1 MNSVSVLIPCYNAAA
16 MLEETLHNLA
26 AQTHP
31 DFEVLAVN
39 DGSTDDTPAI
49 LKSWAARNP
58 RFRTLTIEHAGIIAA
73 LNAGLNACRGDYI
86 ARMDADDLTHPDR
99 LTLQAAYLDTH
110 PDVALVSC
118 QVEGFP
124 QGNVREGFRIYLD
137 WLNSLT
143 TDEDIRR
150 EIFVESPVAHP
161 SVMFRRQT
169 IQELGG
175 YQEHGWAEDYDLWL
189 RLYLSGVRFAK
200 LPQTLLQWREH
211 HHRLTRTDSRYSLE
225 NFLRAKAHYLA
236 RGPLADRDAIIIW
249 GSGMTGKRI
258 SKHLLR
264 QDLPL
269 VAFID
274 IDPKKIGRTRRGL
287 PILSPDDLMA
297 EWNKYR
303 KPALLAAV
311 GARGARQLIRD
322 RLTKLG
328 LQEAVDWWG
337 VA

>member
-1 MNSVSVLIPCYNAAA
+1 MPSVSVLMPCYNAADT
-16 MLEETLHNLA
+16 LEETLHSLA

-31 DFEVLAVN
+31 DFEVIAVD
-39 DGSTDDTPAI
+39 DGSRDDTLSI
-49 LKSWAARNP
+49 LTSWTARDK
-58 RFRTLTIEHAGIIAA
+58 RFHLVTIEHGGIVTAP
-73 LNAGLNACRGDYI
+73 NVGLEACRGKYI

-99 LTLQAAYLDTH
+99 LTLQAAYLDQH

-118 QVEGFP
+118 LVEGFP
-124 QGNVREGFRIYLD
+124 QDDVREGFRIYLD

-150 EIFVESPVAHP
+150 EMFVESPVAHS

-169 IQELGG
+169 VQELGG
-175 YQEHGWAEDYDLWL
+175 YQEHGWPEDYDLWL
-189 RLYLSGVRFAK
+189 RMYLNGAHFAK

-211 HHRLTRTDSRYSLE
+211 PNRLTRTDSRYSLE

-236 RGPLADRDAIIIW
+236 RGPLADRDAVIIW

-287 PILSPDDLMA
+287 PILSFDDFMT
-297 EWNKYR
+297 EWKKYQN
-303 KPALLAAV
+303 PVCLAAV
-311 GARGARQLIRD
+311 GARGARILIREQ
-322 RLTKLG
+322 LTNFG
-328 LQEAVDWWG
+328 LVEAVDWWG